1 VNSDCIIP
9 GTLAIELTL
18 QDGEVGVTNANGE
31 VLIQSIQSSSRET
44 DDVLPAIDALMKK
57 ANLKPSELSL
67 IALSI
72 GPSGFTTM
80 RIATTIAKHI
90 SFITDAPIVAVP
102 SAISAAAS
110 QSECELLLSIEAV
123 KGNSF
128 WLSQLS
134 LYEGAWKCDATL
146 TTIDAVKE
154 SSFTHQ
160 GILCNPQHA
169 EIARVFNVPILPYAP
184 SAKSLMIVS
193 SNQFNRGET
202 ISAAALTPLYP
213 REPEAVRKW
222 KTQRNAR

>member
-1 VNSDCIIP
+1 MNSDCIIP

-18 QDGEVGVTNANGE
+18 KDGEVAVSSADGE

-57 ANLKPSELSL
+57 AHLKPSDLSL

-80 RIATTIAKHI
+80 RIATTIAKHV
-90 SFITDAPIVAVP
+90 SFITGAPIIAVP

-110 QSECELLLSIEAV
+110 QSECEALLSIEAV
-123 KGNSF
+123 KGDSF

-134 LYEGAWKCDATL
+134 LCEGVWKCNATL
-146 TTIDAVKE
+146 TTTDVVKE
-154 SSFTHQ
+154 SSSTHQ
-160 GILCNPQHA
+160 GILCSPQHA
-169 EIARVFNVPILPYAP
+169 EIAKVFNVPVLPYAP

-193 SNQFNRGET
+193 SERLNRGET
-202 ISAAALTPLYP
+202 IGAAALTPLYP

-222 KTQRNAR
+222 KAQRNDR